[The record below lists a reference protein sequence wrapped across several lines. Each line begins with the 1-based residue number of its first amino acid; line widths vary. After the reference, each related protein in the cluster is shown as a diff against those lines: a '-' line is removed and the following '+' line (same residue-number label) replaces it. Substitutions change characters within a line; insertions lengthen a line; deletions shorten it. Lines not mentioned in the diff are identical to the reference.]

1 MRPSRATS
9 GTGQVGKL
17 AMTFSAT
24 AWHIALQLQR
34 AHQPLRK
41 NKGKTILVFDDNKHG
56 IANVADSIYDPPAW
70 TDDYY
75 ERGKKQGA
83 LDQLIDTPFAVKS
96 HHVGLVQIAD
106 LYAAIFRRYA
116 ELTDHSDPERY
127 PGERRHIVEWVQLL
141 VPRLVAKGS
150 RWPVRSKSKC
160 AQWYISV
167 APASLL
173 ALK

>member
-1 MRPSRATS
+1 M
-9 GTGQVGKL
+9 
-17 AMTFSAT
+17 
-24 AWHIALQLQR
+24 
-34 AHQPLRK
+34 RK

-75 ERGKKQGA
+75 ARGKRQGA

-116 ELTDHSDPERY
+116 ELTDHNDAERY
-127 PGERRHIVEWVQLL
+127 PGETRHIVEWVELL
-141 VPRLVAKGS
+141 APRLVAKAS
-150 RWPVRSKSKC
+150 RWPARSKSEC
-160 AQWYISV
+160 AQWYVSV
-167 APASLL
+167 APVSLL
-173 ALK
+173 AL